1 MAYEFRLPDIGEG
14 VVEGEIVRW
23 HVQPGDSVARDQ
35 VLVEIMTDK
44 ATVEIPAPVG
54 GKILECRGEEG
65 ETVAVGSTLVVIEPA
80 EGTQPPAPATP
91 AAAVT
96 AEPEAPRTPS
106 VVSERPGR
114 RSDPSAVLATPA
126 VRRLARSLGVDLTK
140 VQKTGPGGRITEHD
154 VEQAAQA
161 GATPV
166 PATAEEAPG
175 GELRPGTSIPYRG
188 VRRAI
193 GRRLSLAQR
202 NAVQFTYIDEV
213 DVTAL
218 VELRQK
224 WMASHPDVPLTYLP
238 FILKAVVSGLQ
249 HFPTLNAV
257 LDEEKEEIRLL
268 AEFHIGIATATDR
281 GLLVPVIRDVEKRN
295 ILELARILA
304 GVIEKARRG
313 ELKPE
318 ELKGSTFTVT
328 SLGPLGGIAA
338 TPVINFPETAILGI
352 HKIQPRPV
360 VRNGE
365 IAVRQMMNLSLT
377 ADHRVVDGLAV
388 AQFLQHVIRLLET
401 PTLLWLEQE
410 RRGLDG

>member
-23 HVQPGDSVARDQ
+23 HVHPGDTVARDQ

-44 ATVEIPAPVG
+44 ATVEIPAPVA

-65 ETVAVGSTLVVIEPA
+65 DIVAVGSTLVVIDPV
-80 EGTQPPAPATP
+80 EGAQAPAQHAP
-91 AAAVT
+91 AAQKT
-96 AEPEAPRTPS
+96 AEPQPARAQAAVDRS
-106 VVSERPGR
+106 GR
-114 RSDPSAVLATPA
+114 RADPSAVLATPA

-140 VQKTGPGGRITEHD
+140 VQGTGPGGRITEHD

-161 GATPV
+161 VATPAPETTEEV
-166 PATAEEAPG
+166 PPA
-175 GELRPGTSIPYRG
+175 ELRPGTSIPYRG

-224 WMASHPDVPLTYLP
+224 WMATHPEVPLTYLP

-249 HFPTLNAV
+249 HFPALNAV
-257 LDEEKEEIRLL
+257 LDEEREEIRLL
-268 AEFHIGIATATDR
+268 AEYHIGIATATDR
-281 GLLVPVIRDVEKRN
+281 GLLVPVIRDVDKRN

-304 GVIEKARRG
+304 DSIEKARRG
-313 ELKPE
+313 ELKPD

-338 TPVINFPETAILGI
+338 TPVINFPETAILGV
-352 HKIQPRPV
+352 HKIQARSV
-360 VRNGE
+360 VREGE
-365 IAVRQMMNLSLT
+365 IVIRQMMNLSLT

-388 AQFLQHVIRLLET
+388 AQFIHHVIRLLET
-401 PTLLWLEQE
+401 PTLLWLEEE
-410 RRGLDG
+410 RRGPAG